1 MCDQELAKTILL
13 YRNIQRMIL
22 SVALPV
28 IASASLCAQ
37 EVVGP
42 QNPPPATAP
51 VVRGIPATGPTSTG
65 VPQVLT
71 VVHRLSGLKVLRL
84 MRRSGAQVA
93 EVDKEFVKTPNS
105 HTSITAGFALGD
117 GRSIVARLQ
126 QAGVEADGNTAHDV
140 STDTTRGT
148 DSELPGLMVVGR
160 NGQQFTA
167 RHVGLD
173 SRTGLSLLQ
182 VEGLGLASM
191 PDANEETLRVG
202 QRVRLFSPEPTNRAE
217 ETASGTL
224 YLRVGETE
232 GQIAEIT
239 RSRSGK
245 VARLVVHA
253 PNLTQAVVG
262 GLVLSEA
269 GEILGIVEWSSASE
283 ARVTPSSAA
292 RQAAE
297 RVLARG
303 GSVPR
308 PWLGVR
314 GKALNATAVAQLVSV
329 GWRRSRAASLVSKG
343 YGIFLTAV
351 AQGSAASA
359 AGLRA
364 GDVIARAG
372 ERDVLGTLDFS
383 FILEQA
389 GSNTPIR
396 LTVLRPERDAPRT
409 VIVRLNES
417 LNPAVATEMA
427 EARAGHAQ
435 VADPFIAR
443 GAETIL
449 LSQKAA
455 ANLGSEGGRLVVF
468 VQPESAASRSGL
480 RAGDLIESV
489 DGRLLSATGS
499 SARLSSALNG
509 SAKLTLGVM
518 REGKRLIFSLLP

>member
-1 MCDQELAKTILL
+1 MSDQEIDKTILRSRIL
-13 YRNIQRMIL
+13 QRMIL
-22 SVALPV
+22 TAALLV
-28 IASASLCAQ
+28 IVSTTLCAQ
-37 EVVGP
+37 GVMP
-42 QNPPPATAP
+42 HKPPTP
-51 VVRGIPATGPTSTG
+51 VTGDIPATGPSSPG

-71 VVHRLSGLKVLRL
+71 VVHRLNGLKVLRL

-93 EVDKEFVKTPNS
+93 EVDKDFVNTPNS

-126 QAGVEADGNTAHDV
+126 QAEVEVDGSVAADV
-140 STDTTRGT
+140 SPEAARETI
-148 DSELPGLMVVGR
+148 SELPGLMVVGR

-173 SRTGLSLLQ
+173 ASTGLSLLQ
-182 VEGLGLASM
+182 VEGLALAPM
-191 PDANEETLRVG
+191 RDANEETLQVG
-202 QRVRLFSPEPTNRAE
+202 QRVRLFAPEPTNRAE

-224 YLRVGETE
+224 YLRVGEIE
-232 GQIAEIT
+232 AEVTAII
-239 RSRSGK
+239 RSPNGK
-245 VARLVVHA
+245 VARLRVRA

-262 GLVLSEA
+262 GLVFSEA
-269 GEILGIVEWSSASE
+269 GEVLGIVESSSAGE
-283 ARVTPSSAA
+283 ARITPASVA
-292 RQAAE
+292 RRAAE

-314 GKALNATAVAQLVSV
+314 GRELTTTAFAQLVAS
-329 GWRRSRAASLVSKG
+329 GWKRSRAAALVSKG
-343 YGIFLTAV
+343 HGIFLTSV
-351 AQGSAASA
+351 VQGSAAAA

-372 ERDVLGTLDFS
+372 ERDVKGAQDFS
-383 FILEQA
+383 FMLDEA
-389 GSNTPIR
+389 GSSTPIR
-396 LTVLRPERDAPRT
+396 LTVLRPEHDAPYAVT
-409 VIVRLNES
+409 VRLKES
-417 LNPAVATEMA
+417 LNTAASTEMA

-435 VADPFIAR
+435 VTDPFIAR

-455 ANLGSEGGRLVVF
+455 NNLGSEGGRLVVF

-489 DGRLLSATGS
+489 DGRSPSANGS
-499 SARLSSALNG
+499 TNTSRLSSDQ
-509 SAKLTLGVM
+509 LTLGVV
-518 REGKRLIFSLLP
+518 RAGKKLTISLQK